1 MYCPFCLGHDTKV
14 VDSRLAG
21 EGAQVRRRRECLSCN
36 ERFTT
41 YEMSELN
48 LPKIIKS
55 DDNRETFSE
64 DKLSSGLLK
73 SLEKRPVSVEQVHAA
88 INRIK
93 HRLLATGEREVRSM
107 LIGQWVMEEL
117 RKLDHVAYIRFAS
130 VYRSFEDVRA
140 FREVIDTLEKEP
152 PVEMAKKQLPLL

>member
-21 EGAQVRRRRECLSCN
+21 EGAQVRRRRECLGCK

-41 YEMSELN
+41 YEVSELN

-55 DDNRETFSE
+55 DDNREAFSE
-64 DKLSSGLLK
+64 EKLSSGILK

-93 HRLLATGEREVRSM
+93 HRLLATGEREVGSR

-117 RKLDHVAYIRFAS
+117 RKLDHVGYIRFAS
-130 VYRSFEDVRA
+130 VYRSFEDVKA

-152 PVEMAKKQLPLL
+152 SIEMSKRQLPLL